1 MISLLAAL
9 ALAAA
14 QPAVADEA
22 EARALCEE
30 TAGSLAAPLSEP
42 AGIRYAA
49 FWGHFLRDPAPY
61 PFKPE
66 TTVAAVR
73 ANCADAG
80 PRSSDWMFLQGVLQ
94 SSGRAVEALS
104 LAERRVR
111 VEPSDGAWSAL
122 AVARLRQGDEAGA
135 LAAWRS
141 GRQAGESDP
150 RALAQITSQLIYQ
163 MNGAP
168 DRRPSLAYAQANVGR
183 WRSIVEV
190 GGGDA
195 DRDQLELMAALRTE
209 GDLLELSG
217 DARSAADRFGEA
229 ISLSEARLAQAPDGF
244 SRRDRK
250 AGLMRLY
257 VARSH
262 ALAAAGDR
270 AGVIDAS
277 RKAAILVDGERF
289 LLPNATVLDQITT
302 GLWAG
307 DVAVASVAEAFGG
320 FGRDLLKVDAAREA
334 VGFLRLSDALWKAHA
349 KAEGRASDGA
359 SEVSLAR
366 ALRLSGDAP
375 AALATIDRGLALA
388 RKAGIDGDSWFWTG
402 AGLERGE
409 ALLAMGR
416 VPQACVAFREAR
428 PAVIHSTPAPHIAE
442 ILATLDARLA
452 GDACARPV
460 T

>member
-1 MISLLAAL
+1 MISLFAAL

-14 QPAVADEA
+14 QPAVPDA
-22 EARALCEE
+22 ARALCEAA
-30 TAGSLAAPLSEP
+30 AGSLAAPLSEP

-66 TTVAAVR
+66 TTVAAAR
-73 ANCADAG
+73 ANCADPG
-80 PRSSDWMFLQGVLQ
+80 SRSSDWMFLQGVLQ
-94 SSGRAVEALS
+94 SSGRAAEALR
-104 LAERRVR
+104 LAEERVR

-141 GRQAGESDP
+141 QRQAGESDP
-150 RALAQITSQLIYQ
+150 RAVAEITSQLIYQ

-168 DRRPSLAYAQANVGR
+168 DRKPSLAYAQANVRR
-183 WRSIVEV
+183 WRSIVEA
-190 GGGDA
+190 GDGLG
-195 DRDQLELMAALRTE
+195 DRDSFELLSALKIE

-229 ISLSEARLAQAPDGF
+229 ASLSEARLAQAPDDF

-262 ALAAAGDR
+262 AQAAAGDR
-270 AGVIDAS
+270 DGVIDTS
-277 RKAAILVDGERF
+277 RKAAVLVDGERF
-289 LLPNATVLDQITT
+289 LSPNATVLDQIAN
-302 GLWAG
+302 GLWSG
-307 DVAVASVAEAFGG
+307 DVSIAPVAEAFGG
-320 FGRDLLKVDAAREA
+320 FGRDLLKVGAPREA
-334 VGFLRLSDALWKAHA
+334 VGFLRVSDALWKAHA
-349 KAEGRASDGA
+349 KADGRASDGA
-359 SEVSLAR
+359 SEVLLAR

-388 RKAGIDGDSWFWTG
+388 EKAGIEGNNWFWTG

-409 ALLAMGR
+409 ALLAMGLAS
-416 VPQACVAFREAR
+416 QACAAFRRAR
-428 PAVIHSTPAPHIAE
+428 PAVIHSMPEPHIAE

-452 GDACARPV
+452 GPPCAPPV

>member
-1 MISLLAAL
+1 MISLFAAL

-14 QPAVADEA
+14 QPAVPDA
-22 EARALCEE
+22 ARTLCEE
-30 TAGSLAAPLSEP
+30 AAGSLAAPLSEP

-66 TTVAAVR
+66 TTVAAAR

-94 SSGRAVEALS
+94 SSGRAAEALR
-104 LAERRVR
+104 LAEERVR

-141 GRQAGESDP
+141 RQQAGESDP
-150 RALAQITSQLIYQ
+150 RALAQITSQLIHQ

-168 DRRPSLAYAQANVGR
+168 DRKPSLAYAQANVRR
-183 WRSIVEV
+183 WRSIVDA
-190 GGGDA
+190 GGGDK
-195 DRDQLELMAALRTE
+195 DQFELVAALRTE

-229 ISLSEARLAQAPDGF
+229 ASFSEARLAQAPDGF
-244 SRRDRK
+244 SQRDRK

-262 ALAAAGDR
+262 AQAAAGDR
-270 AGVIDAS
+270 VGVIETS
-277 RKAAILVDGERF
+277 RKAAILVDGERL
-289 LLPNATVLDQITT
+289 LLPNATVLDQIAT
-302 GLWAG
+302 GLLAG
-307 DVAVASVAEAFGG
+307 DVSIAPVAEAFGG
-320 FGRDLLKVDAAREA
+320 FGRDLLKVGAPREA
-334 VGFLRLSDALWKAHA
+334 VSFLRVSDALWKAHA
-349 KAEGRASDGA
+349 KADGRASDGA
-359 SEVSLAR
+359 SEVLLAR

-416 VPQACVAFREAR
+416 VPPACAAFRQAR
-428 PAVIHSTPAPHIAE
+428 PAVIHSTPEPHIAE

-452 GDACARPV
+452 GPPCAPPV